1 MSIDSIISLMIFLLS
16 VGILVIYT
24 WTGKRQTRFRL
35 RQLQAMNQMRRA
47 LGASVEQGKRV
58 HISLGSVNLLDPVS
72 ASTVASLTSS
82 EHMILH
88 TIAGDL
94 PPIVT
99 SGDGS
104 VAILSQDVL
113 SKIKVQSPS
122 ADTNPSTSGSLT
134 GLTPWSYAAG
144 AMTPIKDKHS
154 STNIFLGHFGP
165 EAALMLDAAEQ
176 SGSLQVAGSD
186 NLAGQAV
193 MYAAAQESLLGEEV
207 FAVTGYLQPKGT
219 ARAGLKVQDLLRW
232 LFIGVLILAAIFR
245 FILSL
250 IGAIQ

>member
-1 MSIDSIISLMIFLLS
+1 MSVDSIISLMIFLLS
-16 VGILVIYT
+16 VGILAIYT
-24 WTGKRQTRFRL
+24 WTGKTQTRIRL
-35 RQLQAMNQMRRA
+35 RPLQAMNQMRRA
-47 LGASVEQGKRV
+47 LGSSVEQGKRV
-58 HISLGSVNLLDPVS
+58 HISLGSVNLLNPAS

-82 EHMILH
+82 ERMVLH

-94 PPIVT
+94 PPIIT

-104 VAILSQDVL
+104 VSILSQDVL
-113 SKIKVQSPS
+113 SKTTQQTPTVDSNLS
-122 ADTNPSTSGSLT
+122 SLGRLT

-144 AMTPIKDKHS
+144 AMAPIKDKHA

-176 SGSLQVAGSD
+176 SGSLHVAGSE

-193 MYAAAQESLLGEEV
+193 MYAAAQECLLGEEV
-207 FAVTGYLQPKGT
+207 FAVSGYLQPRGT
-219 ARAGLKVQDLLRW
+219 ARAGLKVQDLMRW
-232 LFIGVLILAAIFR
+232 LFIGVLILAAIIR

-250 IGAIQ
+250 LGAFQ